1 MIHVRF
7 EGRSMEFSEKQL
19 GWPPNAGDER
29 LLASLAQRLEVSPGR
44 FANYVIDRRPN
55 GVVVVRPEAVYG

>member
-1 MIHVRF
+1 
-7 EGRSMEFSEKQL
+7 MEFSEKQL